1 MLDGSDDL
9 EPILKCY
16 KNELAVVGVLY
27 LNGHLISHI
36 VTSNLQAGF
45 RSTFE
50 ALSIVLYSSLLCP
63 LFSSVLNL

>member
-50 ALSIVLYSSLLCP
+50 ALSILPCSVPSSHLC
-63 LFSSVLNL
+63 LTCN